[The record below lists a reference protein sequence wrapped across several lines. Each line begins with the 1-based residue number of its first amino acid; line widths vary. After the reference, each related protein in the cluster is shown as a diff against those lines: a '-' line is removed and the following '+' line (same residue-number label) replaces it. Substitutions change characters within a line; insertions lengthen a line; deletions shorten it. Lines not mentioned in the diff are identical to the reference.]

1 MKLIDADELKEELDA
16 WAVDLVGKHRF
27 PMYIRD
33 DALCVIDAMPTV
45 DAVPVVRCEDCKQ
58 CDSEYQNS
66 LKEKLD
72 LYGLCKSTETM
83 VYSDDY
89 CSYGERKDNG
99 NL

>member
-1 MKLIDADELKEELDA
+1 MRLIDADALKAKLDA
-16 WAVDLVGKHRF
+16 WARLLNNTGKTE
-27 PMYIRD
+27 MYVRD
-33 DALCVIDAMPTV
+33 DAICIIDDMPTI